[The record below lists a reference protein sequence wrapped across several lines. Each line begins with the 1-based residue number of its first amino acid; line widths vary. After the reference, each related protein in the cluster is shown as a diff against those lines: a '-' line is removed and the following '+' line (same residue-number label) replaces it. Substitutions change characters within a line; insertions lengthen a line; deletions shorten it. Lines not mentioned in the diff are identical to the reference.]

1 MAPRSPATAPGRVGT
16 AGEAA
21 ARRRIVE
28 VVAQDGHSPTGGER
42 SRVLVEDPELAGALD
57 GHRRTEAAR
66 SCIAPVV
73 RIDPGPWPLETRAPH
88 RSYAIGL
95 LILDGLVMRRVGLE
109 GRYGAE
115 LLGPGD
121 LLRPWQ
127 DDDLAAARPR
137 SGEWE
142 LLSPCRIAVLGA
154 EFALRLSHYPEVT
167 AALFD
172 RVVRR
177 SRRLA
182 VSMAIVHQP
191 RVEVR
196 LQMLFWLLADRWGTR
211 GPDGVRLP
219 VPLTHAV
226 LGELVAARRQ
236 TVSKALGELAQ
247 RGLLRRRGEGWLLG
261 GEPPFELGE
270 VAALGA
276 ADPGPPGAGGAPSA
290 R

>member
-1 MAPRSPATAPGRVGT
+1 VLAEDPDLADSLDG
-16 AGEAA
+16 
-21 ARRRIVE
+21 RRR
-28 VVAQDGHSPTGGER
+28 A
-42 SRVLVEDPELAGALD
+42 
-57 GHRRTEAAR
+57 EAVR
-66 SCIAPVV
+66 ECVAPVV
-73 RIDPGPWPLETRAPH
+73 WIDAGPWPLETRAPH

-95 LILDGLVMRRVGLE
+95 LILDGLVMRRVGFE

-127 DDDLAAARPR
+127 SDDLATPRPR
-137 SGEWE
+137 PGEWE
-142 LLSPCRIAVLGA
+142 LLSRCRIAVLDA
-154 EFALRLSHYPEVT
+154 DFALRLSRYPEVT

-177 SRRLA
+177 SRKLA
-182 VSMAIVHQP
+182 VNMAIVHQP

-196 LQMLFWLLADRWGTR
+196 LQMLFWLLAERWGIR

-236 TVSKALGELAQ
+236 TVSKALGELAG
-247 RGLLRRRGEGWLLG
+247 RDLVSRHGEIWLLR

-270 VAALGA
+270 VAALTA
-276 ADPGPPGAGGAPSA
+276 ADPGPPPADGG
-290 R
+290 